1 MGGGG
6 DSNGVNIEYYKVTM
20 PTDNSVRNFFLIAI
34 RLTSAF
40 INCNQGNNHWIGPAS
55 IVASLDSAY
64 DYDVLAIGFINKKL
78 INIYNEEITT
88 FEGTLQERT
97 DTFTSLRDAPKI
109 NINDYLEP
117 ISEEEF
123 YNIKPE

>member
-1 MGGGG
+1 
-6 DSNGVNIEYYKVTM
+6 M

-97 DTFTSLRDAPKI
+97 DTFTSLRNAPKI